1 MLDNAMLYC
10 RQLQPSSN
18 IVKHGLHVCIR
29 LEPVGVVG
37 QIIPWNYPVAML
49 AWKWAPALAA
59 GCTIVLKPAEL
70 TPLSALYM
78 AQLAREAA
86 FPAGVVNVVPG
97 YGATA
102 GAAIAAH
109 MDIDK
114 VAFTGSTQVGKTIM
128 AAAANSNL
136 KVFFRTNILIFLV
149 LNFSACPWSWAASPR
164 WW

>member
-1 MLDNAMLYC
+1 MLDNAMIYC

-18 IVKHGLHVCIR
+18 IVKQCLHVCIR

-136 KVFFRTNILIFLV
+136 KVFFQKK
-149 LNFSACPWSWAASPR
+149 
-164 WW
+164 

>member
-1 MLDNAMLYC
+1 MLDNAILYC

-18 IVKHGLHVCIR
+18 IIKHGLHVCIR

-149 LNFSACPWSWAASPR
+149 LNFSACHWSWAASPR